1 MSILIWIV
9 FLGLVAG
16 ISVALPYG
24 PVGFVLIRRFYLF
37 GMSSG
42 MYSALGTAMS
52 DAFYAIVVGFGLH
65 KISNFL
71 LSIASYAELFAGV
84 VLIYIGIKAIRH
96 RIHLHEDEEENHPI
110 QDITSTLVLNF
121 LNPTLI
127 FSFALVFTILAKI
140 LHGVPMT
147 FFQTTLFIVSIA
159 IGTIGFW
166 FLAGKGIHYLRTK
179 NRHELVQKIN
189 YVTGFILVGL
199 GILVLGGAVIHWIM
213 K

>member
-1 MSILIWIV
+1 MLLWIL
-9 FLGLVAG
+9 FLGVVAG

-42 MYSALGTAMS
+42 MYSAFGTALS

-71 LSIASYAELFAGV
+71 LSVAHYAEVFAGF
-84 VLIYIGIKAIRH
+84 VLIYIGVKAIKH
-96 RIHLHEDEEENHPI
+96 KMHLHEEEEENHPV
-110 QDITSTLVLNF
+110 QDITSTLILNF

-127 FSFALVFTILAKI
+127 FSFALVFTILTKI
-140 LHGVPMT
+140 LHGIPMT
-147 FFQTTLFIVSIA
+147 FGQTTVFIIGIA
-159 IGTIGFW
+159 LGTCGFW
-166 FLAGKGIHYLRTK
+166 FLVGKGIHYLRMR
-179 NRHELVQKIN
+179 NRDELVQKIN
-189 YVTGFILVGL
+189 YVTGIILLGL
-199 GILVLGGAVIHWIM
+199 GIIVLGLALFHGIT

>member
-1 MSILIWIV
+1 M
-9 FLGLVAG
+9 FLGIAAG

-37 GMSSG
+37 GMKSG

-52 DAFYAIVVGFGLH
+52 DAFYAVVVGFGLH
-65 KISNFL
+65 KIQNFL
-71 LSIASYAELFAGV
+71 LSVANYAEIFAGA

-96 RIHLHEDEEENHPI
+96 KMHLHEDEEENHPV

-147 FFQTTLFIVSIA
+147 FTQTTMFIASIA
-159 IGTIGFW
+159 TGTLGFW
-166 FLAGKGIHYLRTK
+166 FLVGKGIHYLRSK

-189 YVTGFILVGL
+189 YVTGVILIGL
-199 GILVLGGAVIHWIM
+199 GALVLGGAIIHWII

>member
-1 MSILIWIV
+1 MALIFWII
-9 FLGLVAG
+9 FLGIVAG

-71 LSIASYAELFAGV
+71 LSIANYAEIFAGV
-84 VLIYIGIKAIRH
+84 VLIYIGIKAMRH
-96 RIHLHEDEEENHPI
+96 QMHLHEDEEENHPI
-110 QDITSTLVLNF
+110 QDITSTLILNF

-147 FFQTTLFIVSIA
+147 FVQTSLFIASIA
-159 IGTIGFW
+159 TGTMGFW
-166 FLAGKGIHYLRTK
+166 FLVGKGIHYLRTK

-199 GILVLGGAVIHWIM
+199 GILVLGGALIHWIV